1 MQVLKKLKSV
11 LIEIDRIISITL
23 TLVKEFHDSK
33 VTCRIT
39 HKIHVYYVVA

>member
-1 MQVLKKLKSV
+1 MQVMKKSV
-11 LIEIDRIISITL
+11 LMEIDRLISMTSTL
-23 TLVKEFHDSK
+23 AKEFHDSR

>member
-1 MQVLKKLKSV
+1 MQVMKNKKCV
-11 LIEIDRIISITL
+11 LMEIDRFISITL
-23 TLVKEFHDSK
+23 TSVKEFHDSR